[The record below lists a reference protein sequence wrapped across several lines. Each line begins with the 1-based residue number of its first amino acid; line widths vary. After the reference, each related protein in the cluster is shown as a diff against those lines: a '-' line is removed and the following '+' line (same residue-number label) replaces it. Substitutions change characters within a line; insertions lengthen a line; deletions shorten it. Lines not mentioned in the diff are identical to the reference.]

1 MITIDNVSYR
11 YPGVEDDRWALR
23 QVSLNVAPNEFVAFL
38 GPNGSGKSTLTRLLN
53 GIALPDEGTVKVDGL
68 PTDEVKA
75 LSQIRRQ
82 VQVVFQNPENQQ
94 VGITLAEDIAFG
106 LSNIQCPH
114 EEMQER
120 IHWALRQVGLH
131 HDPDRLVS
139 ELSGGEKQKLA
150 LASVLV
156 LSPQYLIL
164 DEATSMLDPMSR
176 KQFLE
181 ALHEVRS
188 RVPFT
193 LIYITHHLEEVLE
206 ADRLVLFVKGA
217 VVAEGKPAELLSEPG
232 MLAACGLEI
241 PYVPALA
248 HELRKLGLAAP
259 DLPTIDSV
267 VNALCS

>member
-1 MITIDNVSYR
+1 MITVDNVSYR

-23 QVSLNVAPNEFVAFL
+23 QVSLTIAPNEFVAFL

-53 GIALPDEGTVKVDGL
+53 GIALPDEGIVKVDGIT
-68 PTDEVKA
+68 TDDARA

-82 VQVVFQNPENQQ
+82 VQVVFQNPESQQ

-156 LSPQYLIL
+156 LSPQYLVL

-188 RVPFT
+188 RMPFA

-206 ADRLVLFVKGA
+206 ADRFVLFAEGA
-217 VVAEGKPAELLSEPG
+217 VMADGKPTDLLAEPG
-232 MLAACGLEI
+232 LLAACGLEI

-248 HELRKLGLAAP
+248 HELRNLGLSVPA
-259 DLPTIDSV
+259 LPTIDSV
-267 VNALCS
+267 VNAICS